1 MAKKQKNKTKIDEL
15 NRYEIKLAMEVNT
28 SGDIVG
34 DASYSVEQSPTGD
47 YVMYDAAMR
56 IIEAQAKEIERL
68 IKQKEAIQSISNM
81 DLRDIQVYAARYA
94 HNRKTFATDTVNNF
108 TAKLIEAGISLCV
121 DQTRD
126 AEKPDGTV
134 WVKDGGYGWPNHLIE
149 KYGWDGR
156 KFTDVGV

>member
-1 MAKKQKNKTKIDEL
+1 MAKKQKNKIEIAEL

-68 IKQKEAIQSISNM
+68 TKQKEAAQRISNM

-94 HNRKTFATDTVNNF
+94 HNRMTFATQTVNDF
-108 TAKLIEAGISLCV
+108 TAKLIEAGIPLVV

-126 AEKPDGTV
+126 ADKPDGTV
-134 WVKDGGYGWPNHLIE
+134 WVKDGGFGWPEHLIE

-156 KFTDVGV
+156 KLQK